1 MSNPAADSVETPYGW
16 VIAGASHLLVA
27 TAIGVSYLIVVS
39 LKPIAAEF
47 DWPRSIPSAAY
58 AVMMLFAGFGG
69 ILMGYWSDR
78 RGVGGVSLLGAAM
91 SGRGAILVSRI
102 TD

>member
-16 VIAGASHLLVA
+16 VSAGASHLLVA

-47 DWPRSIPSAAY
+47 DWPR
-58 AVMMLFAGFGG
+58 
-69 ILMGYWSDR
+69 
-78 RGVGGVSLLGAAM
+78 
-91 SGRGAILVSRI
+91 
-102 TD
+102 